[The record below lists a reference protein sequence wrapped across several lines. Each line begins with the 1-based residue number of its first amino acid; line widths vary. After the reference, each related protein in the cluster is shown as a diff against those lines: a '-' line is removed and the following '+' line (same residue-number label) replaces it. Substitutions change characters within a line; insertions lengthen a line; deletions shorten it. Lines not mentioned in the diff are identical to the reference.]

1 MPLKWILQ
9 LRYMQTVL
17 DQEKP
22 IGWAEPPPWISL
34 YSAVADLMAYGA
46 LIKLTSIEVNVPYGI
61 LQKLDA
67 FEERSE
73 ILALMQEVVG

>member
-1 MPLKWILQ
+1 
-9 LRYMQTVL
+9 
-17 DQEKP
+17 
-22 IGWAEPPPWISL
+22 
-34 YSAVADLMAYGA
+34 MAYGA